1 MEILKESFEA
11 SLPLLQKAIAE
22 CDFVAMDTE
31 MTGLSAP
38 INNYKPQDSLAT
50 RYSKVTHSAASFLVV
65 QLGICTFTWSDEIGG
80 FEARPFNF
88 PCFPSSVDEAKAGE
102 RFFQCQSTS
111 LEFLMNNG
119 FDFNKWIRHG
129 IPYLTHPEE
138 EAYIIRKTEK
148 EAHNANAS
156 DTSNNIPVDDRN
168 REYIESTIAK
178 IQEWLQS
185 SEEEEA
191 LTITANNSFFRRL
204 VHQIVRTDF
213 NDQLAVTSNAQARTM
228 TLKRMTDEIRLQKEQ
243 AKIPKPPTL
252 NLRRVLDMIA
262 DAKKP
267 LIGHNCFLDLM
278 QISQQFLWDLPSE
291 LEDWKR
297 LLNREWDTIIDTKH
311 LASHPLVAP
320 LLTDGTG
327 LESVSKCVQK
337 APFATVGPKIVM
349 ASDFDRYQ
357 ADASVVADAKQDE
370 TTNTATEK
378 SAGKE
383 AVKDETKYHEAGY
396 DAYITG
402 QAFLRFAGYILKKR
416 ASLAEDE
423 DQEHTRKK
431 RKVQDGESEGSLD
444 ITPPSIPDTDSTRG
458 SHAAEEEEAE
468 EGEVPETPMEKIAL
482 LEKRKRIILDNPTS
496 DIKETEE
503 LKSYYNLLYMMRSD
517 VSIMNLLGPDE
528 EPAERPW
535 SFYLKNIPSS
545 FQTSTLFHLFA
556 PYNPHRFNWV
566 DDTSAWIQLS
576 RYAPAINGEEASREP
591 YEIKPLPTG
600 ALGEE
605 YVSPFCVGDDEMA
618 VKGREAGVVIEAAN
632 IEIVAWKTWYDDREA
647 LARASREMARQQ
659 QQQQQQQQQE
669 QSSSV
674 RFQKRPFRGPGQG
687 NGAFGGT
694 GSTAPQVST
703 GSTTAS
709 STPGVDRPTVK
720 AILPQDEPSTA
731 PSALPA
737 APEAIAG
744 SKRKFDEDAV
754 EKQ

>member
-1 MEILKESFEA
+1 MEILKENFEA

-88 PCFPSSVDEAKAGE
+88 PCFPSSADEAKAGE

-111 LEFLMNNG
+111 LEFLINNG

-148 EAHNANAS
+148 EAHNATAS

-168 REYIESTIAK
+168 REFIESTIAK

-185 SEEEEA
+185 SEEEA

-204 VHQIVRTDF
+204 VYQIVRTDF
-213 NDQLAVTSNAQARTM
+213 NDELAVTSNAQARTM

-243 AKIPKPPTL
+243 ARIPKPPTL

-278 QISQQFLWDLPSE
+278 QISQQFLWDLPCE
-291 LEDWKR
+291 LEEWKR

-349 ASDFDRYQ
+349 ASDFSRYQ
-357 ADASVVADAKQDE
+357 ADASAIAAATQDE
-370 TTNTATEK
+370 TATTMEK

-383 AVKDETKYHEAGY
+383 NVKDEPKYHEAGY

-423 DQEHTRKK
+423 DEEHTRKK
-431 RKVQDGESEGSLD
+431 RKVQDGESDGSMD
-444 ITPPSIPDTDSTRG
+444 SAPPSISESDTIRDSQ
-458 SHAAEEEEAE
+458 AAEEEEAE
-468 EGEVPETPMEKIAL
+468 EGEVPETPMERSAL

-496 DIKETEE
+496 GMKETEE

-517 VSIMNLLGPDE
+517 ISIMNLLGPDE

-556 PYNPHRFNWV
+556 PFNPHRFNWV

-576 RYAPAINGEEASREP
+576 RYAPAVNGEEASREP
-591 YEIKPLPTG
+591 YEIKALPTG

-618 VKGREAGVVIEAAN
+618 VKGRDAGVVMEAAD
-632 IEIVAWKTWYDDREA
+632 IEIVAWKTWYDEREA
-647 LARASREMARQQ
+647 LARSSRETVRQQ
-659 QQQQQQQQQE
+659 QQQLQE
-669 QSSSV
+669 QPNSV

-687 NGAFGGT
+687 TGALGGA
-694 GSTAPQVST
+694 GASTPQVSN
-703 GSTTAS
+703 GSAATS
-709 STPGVDRPTVK
+709 SMPGVDRPTVK
-720 AILPQDEPSTA
+720 TVSPQDSASTT
-731 PSALPA
+731 PSAVPA

-744 SKRKFDEDAV
+744 SKRKFDEDEI
-754 EKQ
+754 EKQQQ